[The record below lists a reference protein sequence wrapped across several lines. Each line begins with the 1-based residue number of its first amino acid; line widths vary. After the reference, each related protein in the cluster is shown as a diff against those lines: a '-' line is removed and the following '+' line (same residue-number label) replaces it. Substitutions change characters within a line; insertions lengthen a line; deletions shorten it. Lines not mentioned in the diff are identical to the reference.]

1 MNSRFGP
8 KDEEEEAIFLI
19 EEHHV
24 DVSVDVNRALY
35 GVFGRTPAK
44 LRGRLRRA
52 MALLGRHDGSKFIH
66 VGLDALAPFTARK
79 SLYWEK

>member
-1 MNSRFGP
+1 MNKRFGP
-8 KDEEEEAIFLI
+8 KDVEEEEIFLI

-24 DVSVDVNRALY
+24 DVAVDVNRALY

-52 MALLGRHDGSKFIH
+52 MVLLSRFDGAAFIH
-66 VGLDALAPFTARK
+66 VGLDALAPFTERK
-79 SLYWEK
+79 RFYWEN